1 MSALAPDLGRKAKV
15 LKVEGFVV
23 EPGHIAKA
31 KALIDA
37 CEKPGPGT
45 LTHPW
50 LGDLNVIVTECR
62 VRFAHAEGGMA
73 AFSLSFAEAGES
85 IYPAP
90 EKNAA
95 GIVDR
100 AAATA
105 KSAIGGRLLQNFTL
119 DKVAGWVADSAGG
132 VLKDAFTSMG
142 PSATHPSLR
151 ARIMARIQAPP
162 HGGNADD
169 YEAMGAGGAGRHPRL
184 RVPAGEWRRH
194 RHRPLH
200 DGRDLRGR
208 HPEAVDVAAV
218 QRRSTRCGR

>member
-1 MSALAPDLGRKAKV
+1 MMPAAAWRASLRPATFRGAQFLLLAAEGEHGRRYASHEYPLRDEPWHQDLGRKAKV
-15 LKVEGFVV
+15 LKLEGFVV

-73 AFSLSFAEAGES
+73 AFSLAFAEAGES

-90 EKNAA
+90 AKNAA

-100 AAATA
+100 AASTA

-119 DKVAGWVADSAGG
+119 DKVAGWVADSAG
-132 VLKDAFTSMG
+132 
-142 PSATHPSLR
+142 
-151 ARIMARIQAPP
+151 APF
-162 HGGNADD
+162 
-169 YEAMGAGGAGRHPRL
+169 
-184 RVPAGEWRRH
+184 
-194 RHRPLH
+194 
-200 DGRDLRGR
+200 
-208 HPEAVDVAAV
+208 AVMKLAP
-218 QRRSTRCGR
+218 GLE